1 MGTQAFNS
9 EEQYQ
14 KVASAWFRS
23 RIPDRIPVPQDWA
36 DDLIKGAATWVYQSE
51 LPVWLLHKIENVPN
65 VLLQL
70 PAPDRRWI
78 VKFRG
83 DIWGPFPLDFGGWQD
98 AHDLISVRTR
108 FLNGVRLEQ
117 TGMAGEATLSGSGKS
132 CADSYLEAVRKRIA
146 RWLQMVSREM
156 DSRAGVLFRKLF
168 SLENGRYTF
177 SEAGWMTEIGDVP
190 FDAAMRLDRG

>member
-1 MGTQAFNS
+1 M
-9 EEQYQ
+9 
-14 KVASAWFRS
+14 
-23 RIPDRIPVPQDWA
+23 
-36 DDLIKGAATWVYQSE
+36 
-51 LPVWLLHKIENVPN
+51 PN

-83 DIWGPFPLDFGGWQD
+83 DIWGPFPPDFGGWQD
-98 AHDLISVRTR
+98 AHDLISVRGR
-108 FLNGVRLEQ
+108 SLNGVRLEQ

-156 DSRAGVLFRKLF
+156 DSRARVLFPGALSSGKWQIYLLRVRVDDG
-168 SLENGRYTF
+168 NRGRAF
-177 SEAGWMTEIGDVP
+177 RRGNALRSR
-190 FDAAMRLDRG
+190 AMGV